1 LDNSSFPLNGKIE
14 RCHNRFK
21 AAHSASA
28 FPLTLPR
35 IFLCL
40 LLVGIGQPNNVQ
52 SQCKYSDSLNAQ
64 IPDYFQGDL
73 SLFGIENAALQSQS
87 TNTNPHSYE
96 LRVPFQ
102 APVDSILWEFNLEL
116 NLNTSSSNRFC
127 FGFTLTN
134 GSEAYF
140 QIGNTKD
147 QMQFIQT
154 PKDTLMGA
162 EKIFDRT
169 KNHYHIQLIKNTS
182 YLLLKLFPQI
192 PDTPFCYKIEIRQS
206 AINGLFYRI
215 FQNGKTAI
223 GTHRISQFK
232 VCTLPLKSQPLK
244 LVQAQIINA
253 QRIQLQF
260 NHPIEFP
267 NLADISIF
275 ENAPNTINYNNDYQ
289 QLHVNFN
296 HPLNDS
302 VFISLRNIRSRQNEY
317 LDTQFWIPIDY
328 PKNPIY
334 GDLRFSEVHY
344 DAVPSYGS
352 LPETEYI
359 ELHKTSKSDIN
370 LKGTE
375 ITINSNKFL
384 FPEYVWDTLD
394 YVILSPKCRDY
405 SVIPCIDIPFN
416 LLNAENTLTLY
427 SPNQALLDSITLH
440 YEQQNPVYYSGGVSL
455 EAPESPSAFSNA
467 SEWYSNAKQGGSP
480 GSPPQILQRSRP
492 RNTSLIASAVFIK
505 PFIHIELTENLKP
518 QQWIYIVHGAIKDS
532 TFYRSG
538 QQITFNGLS
547 NVDSCTLHF
556 YNRHQNLKTLQCPLF
571 SLGYSPIEITEIW
584 FEATENSDFI
594 EVFNSGKHAIALNDL
609 DILIYDLNNRL
620 QVIIPCFTSP
630 RKWLMPGEFFVF
642 TQNPY
647 FIISQIDSINPNQ
660 IMALSTFPNLKS
672 EGGSVEIVHHLYG
685 RLDKAPFNRD
695 MHSQTVTT
703 LRSLEK
709 KALGLSSNNSQNWM
723 SYLNLNQPSSPSFGT
738 YPKLQPPSKKF
749 IEIDRRIWIINGL
762 EPRLN
767 LSFAFPNNGYYMN
780 IYLFDAWGNP
790 LGPIHTGLQM
800 PQTGVYPLLLEEFP
814 RIYQSGNYVLKF
826 EALHIGD
833 QQRITQTERIS
844 FHYDK

>member
-1 LDNSSFPLNGKIE
+1 MDNSSFPLNGKIE
-14 RCHNRFK
+14 RSLNHFK
-21 AAHSASA
+21 AAHSASTKLLP
-28 FPLTLPR
+28 FPR
-35 IFLCL
+35 IFFFFILI
-40 LLVGIGQPNNVQ
+40 GIGQPNNVQ
-52 SQCKYSDSLNAQ
+52 SQCIYNDSLNAQ

-73 SLFGIENAALQSQS
+73 TLFGIKNAALQSQS

-96 LRVPFQ
+96 LRLPFKT
-102 APVDSILWEFNLEL
+102 PVDSVLWEFNLEL

-127 FGFTLTN
+127 FGYTLTN

-147 QMQFIQT
+147 QMQFIQL
-154 PKDTLMGA
+154 PKDTLIGA
-162 EKIFDRT
+162 EKIFDQT
-169 KNHYHIQLIKNTS
+169 KNHYHVQLIKNTS
-182 YLLLKLFPQI
+182 HLLLKLFPTI
-192 PDTPFCYKIEIRQS
+192 PDTPYCFKIT
-206 AINGLFYRI
+206 INPTQLSGLFWRI

-232 VCTLPLKSQPLK
+232 VCTLPLKSQPVR
-244 LVQAQIINA
+244 LVQSKIINSE
-253 QRIQLQF
+253 QIRLQF
-260 NHPIEFP
+260 NQAIEIP
-267 NLADISIF
+267 DLADISIF
-275 ENAPNTINYNNDYQ
+275 DQAPSTINYHNDYQ
-289 QLHVNFN
+289 QVHVNFN

-302 VFISLRNIRSRQNEY
+302 VFISLRNIKSRKNQY

-328 PKNPIY
+328 PKNPTY

-344 DAVPSYGS
+344 DAVPSYGT

-359 ELHKTSKSDIN
+359 ELNKTSKSDIN

-384 FPEYVWDTLD
+384 FPEYVWDSLD
-394 YVILSPKCRDY
+394 YIILSPNCRYFD
-405 SVIPCIDIPFN
+405 SIPCINIPFN
-416 LLNAENTLTLY
+416 LLTAENTLTLFN
-427 SPNQALLDSITLH
+427 PNQGLLDSITLH
-440 YEQQNPVYYSGGVSL
+440 YEQQNPAYYSGGISL

-467 SEWYSNAKQGGSP
+467 SQWYSNASQGGTP
-480 GSPPQILQRSRP
+480 GSPPQMLQRSRP
-492 RNTSLIASAVFIK
+492 RNTPLLASAVFTK

-518 QQWIYIVHGAIKDS
+518 QQWIYIVHGHIKDS
-532 TFYRSG
+532 TFYMSG
-538 QQITFNGLS
+538 QRITFNGFS
-547 NVDSCTLHF
+547 NADSCILHF
-556 YNRHQNLKTLQCPLF
+556 YDRHQNLKTLQCPLF
-571 SLGYSPIEITEIW
+571 TPGYSPIEITEIW

-594 EVFNSGKHAIALNDL
+594 EVFNSGKHAISLNDL
-609 DILIYDLNNRL
+609 DILIYDLSNQL
-620 QVIIPCFTSP
+620 QVIVPCFTSL

-647 FIISQIDSINPNQ
+647 FIISQIDSVNPNQ

-672 EGGSVEIVHHLYG
+672 EGGSLEIVHHLYG

-695 MHSQTVTT
+695 MHSQTITT
-703 LRSLEK
+703 QRSLEK

-723 SYLNLNQPSSPSFGT
+723 SHLSLNQPSSPSFGS
-738 YPKLQPPSKKF
+738 YASARPPSKKF
-749 IEIDRRIWIINGL
+749 IELDRRIWIINGL
-762 EPRLN
+762 EPQLD
-767 LSFAFPNNGYYMN
+767 LSFTFPNSGYYMN

-790 LGPIHTGLQM
+790 MGPIHTGLQM

-826 EALHIGD
+826 EALHLGD